1 MFVGGGVQECEGRG
15 GSKEM
20 GTLGR
25 RKIEQ
30 ENNLR
35 VGRDWRGRGDGL
47 L

>member
-1 MFVGGGVQECEGRG
+1 MFIGGCIQECEGRG

-20 GTLGR
+20 STLGR

-30 ENNLR
+30 KNNLR
-35 VGRDWRGRGDGL
+35 VGRDGGGRGDGL